1 MHTSLSFGML
11 NQLHHLPQS
20 YLQDNRTYPHIQT
33 QPFHPTPTSL
43 YPVELSESVSAYQ
56 CIWGTEIY
64 VRHDLTFHFATSFM
78 NPFLTPCTEYGVI
91 SDSFTTNTT
100 RIFAGFLNYT
110 GTNLTFHYLCLP
122 YVYFQSLHLQSC
134 FHFLI
139 FSNRLSSDS

>member
-33 QPFHPTPTSL
+33 QPLHPTPTSL
-43 YPVELSESVSAYQ
+43 YPGNFLSLFQPTNAF
-56 CIWGTEIY
+56 GALKTY

-78 NPFLTPCTEYGVI
+78 NPFLTPCTEFGVI

-100 RIFAGFLNYT
+100 RIFA
-110 GTNLTFHYLCLP
+110 
-122 YVYFQSLHLQSC
+122 
-134 FHFLI
+134 
-139 FSNRLSSDS
+139 